1 MAEHRKKGIWF
12 FVAGGLMLAAA
23 LALVLYN
30 RWDSSRAQKAAANT
44 VEQLE
49 QEIPDDKQEGV
60 EDPDTT
66 LKTTN
71 VDGIDYIG
79 VLDIPSLNLS
89 LPVASSFS
97 YSKLRV
103 SPCLYAGSC
112 YSNDMVIAGHDYA
125 SHFGSLKWAEE
136 GADVYFTTVDGKVF
150 HYTVDSKEIMKPTQV
165 QEMISGNWDLTLFT
179 CTISGRERMALRCVK
194 AE

>member
-1 MAEHRKKGIWF
+1 MAEKRKKGTWF
-12 FVAGGLMLAAA
+12 FAAGGLMLAAA

-30 RWDSSRAQKAAANT
+30 RWDAGRAKKAAEKT
-44 VEQLE
+44 VIQL
-49 QEIPDDKQEGV
+49 QEDLPEERKQGAE
-60 EDPDTT
+60 EPAAQ
-66 LKTTN
+66 LKTVT
-71 VDGIDYIG
+71 VDGIEYIG
-79 VLDIPSLNLS
+79 IIEIPSLNLS

-97 YSKLRV
+97 YSSLRV

-150 HYTVDSKEIMKPTQV
+150 HYTVDSKEIYKPSQV
-165 QEMISGNWDLTLFT
+165 QEMISGDWDLTLFT

-194 AE
+194 AD

>member
-1 MAEHRKKGIWF
+1 MAEKRRKGTWF

-30 RWDSSRAQKAAANT
+30 RWDAGRAKKAAEKT
-44 VEQLE
+44 VIQL
-49 QEIPDDKQEGV
+49 QEDLPEERKQGAE
-60 EDPDTT
+60 EPAAQ
-66 LKTTN
+66 LKTVT
-71 VDGIDYIG
+71 VDGIEYIG
-79 VLDIPSLNLS
+79 IIEIPSLNLS

-97 YSKLRV
+97 YSSLRV

-125 SHFGSLKWAEE
+125 SHFGSLKWAED

-150 HYTVDSKEIMKPTQV
+150 HYQADSKEIYKPTQV
-165 QEMISGNWDLTLFT
+165 QEMISGDWDLTLFT

-194 AE
+194 VD

>member
-1 MAEHRKKGIWF
+1 MAKHKKKGTWF
-12 FVAGGLMLAAA
+12 FIAGGLMLAAA

-30 RWDSSRAQKAAANT
+30 RWDSSRAKKAASET
-44 VEQLE
+44 VSQLQE
-49 QEIPDDKQEGV
+49 EIPQDKKQGV
-60 EDPDTT
+60 EEPDTE
-66 LKTTN
+66 LKTVTI
-71 VDGIDYIG
+71 DGIDYIG
-79 VLDIPSLNLS
+79 ILEIPSLNLS

-103 SPCLYAGSC
+103 SPCLYTGSC

-150 HYTVDSKEIMKPTQV
+150 HYTVDSKEIYKPTQV
-165 QEMISGNWDLTLFT
+165 QEMISGDWDLTLFT

-194 AE
+194 AD

>member
-1 MAEHRKKGIWF
+1 MAKHKRKGTWF
-12 FVAGGLMLAAA
+12 FIAGGLMLAAA

-30 RWDSSRAQKAAANT
+30 RWDSSRAKKAAEQT
-44 VEQLE
+44 VVQLQE
-49 QEIPDDKQEGV
+49 EIPEDKKQGV
-60 EDPDTT
+60 ESPDTEM
-66 LKTTN
+66 KTTN
-71 VDGIDYIG
+71 VNGIDYIG
-79 VLDIPSLNLS
+79 LIEIPSLNLS

-103 SPCLYAGSC
+103 SPCLYTGSC
-112 YSNDMVIAGHDYA
+112 FSNDMVIAGHDYA

-150 HYTVDSKEIMKPTQV
+150 HYTVDSKEIYKPTQV
-165 QEMISGNWDLTLFT
+165 QEMISGDWDLTLFT

-194 AE
+194 AD

>member
-1 MAEHRKKGIWF
+1 MAEKRRKGTWF

-30 RWDSSRAQKAAANT
+30 RWDAGRAKKAAKKT
-44 VEQLE
+44 VIQL
-49 QEIPDDKQEGV
+49 QEDLPEERKQGAE
-60 EDPDTT
+60 EPAAQ
-66 LKTTN
+66 LKTVT
-71 VDGIDYIG
+71 VDGIEYIG
-79 VLDIPSLNLS
+79 IIEIPSLNLS

-97 YSKLRV
+97 YSRLRV

-150 HYTVDSKEIMKPTQV
+150 HYTVDSKEIYKPTQV
-165 QEMISGNWDLTLFT
+165 QEMISGDWDLTLFT

-194 AE
+194 VD

>member
-1 MAEHRKKGIWF
+1 M
-12 FVAGGLMLAAA
+12 AGGLMLAGA

-30 RWDSSRAQKAAANT
+30 RWDSSRAEKAAANT
-44 VEQLE
+44 VEQLK

-112 YSNDMVIAGHDYA
+112 YSNDMVIAGHNYA
-125 SHFGSLKWAEE
+125 RHFSPLRWQKIGTEINFIDAE
-136 GADVYFTTVDGKVF
+136 GILY
-150 HYTVDSKEIMKPTQV
+150 P
-165 QEMISGNWDLTLFT
+165 
-179 CTISGRERMALRCVK
+179 
-194 AE
+194 